1 MSNLKVGVIGVG
13 HIGREHARIY
23 SQLPGV
29 EFVGLYD
36 VDPHT
41 AEKVSQRHGV
51 KAYPSARELAEE
63 HRVLMIAP
71 WRT

>member
-1 MSNLKVGVIGVG
+1 MSNLKVGVVGVG

-36 VDPHT
+36 LDSPCRGESG
-41 AEKVSQRHGV
+41 A
-51 KAYPSARELAEE
+51 
-63 HRVLMIAP
+63 AP
-71 WRT
+71 WRESV